1 MRKDEANMLKIIGKI
16 VGQSLGAWA
25 AWRQRERACNE
36 LYALDDRAL
45 ADIGISRADIPFV
58 LSRSTDMGETALVAA
73 NAANANVP
81 HAA

>member
-1 MRKDEANMLKIIGKI
+1 MLKILGNI
-16 VGQSLGAWA
+16 VEQSLGAWA
-25 AWRQRERACNE
+25 AWRQRERAYNE

-45 ADIGISRADIPFV
+45 ADIGISRADIPCV

>member
-1 MRKDEANMLKIIGKI
+1 MLKIIGKI
-16 VGQSLGAWA
+16 VEQSLGAWA

-45 ADIGISRADIPFV
+45 ADIGISRAEIPFV
-58 LSRSTDMGETALVAA
+58 LSRPTGMSDSTLLPA
-73 NAANANVP
+73 NAANANVQ

>member
-1 MRKDEANMLKIIGKI
+1 MLKIIGNI
-16 VGQSLGAWA
+16 VEQLLGAWA

-58 LSRSTDMGETALVAA
+58 LSRPAEMSDSTLLPA